1 MGNKK
6 DKREEIEKRRQD
18 RKKDMYIKKKLRQK
32 MGKGDRFKLSKE
44 YVEYAQ
50 KFDK

>member
-1 MGNKK
+1 M
-6 DKREEIEKRRQD
+6 E
-18 RKKDMYIKKKLRQK
+18 IKKKLRQK
-32 MGKGDRFKLSKE
+32 MGKGDKFKLSKE